1 MPYHIFNLQGSQK
14 FLRRTL
20 YVPFLLFKINLW
32 KEILFAKPHNFALRI
47 FFSPSIQFTTLIF
60 SYNITSKYLLPMSS
74 GKIYMKTEFSFFS
87 TGSSIRYQRQ
97 TVICWQVRTIHSTN
111 IEISRG
117 TLNEKHLNFH
127 GEIYNLIT

>member
-1 MPYHIFNLQGSQK
+1 MKRNPVCKTSQFCTSNL
-14 FLRRTL
+14 
-20 YVPFLLFKINLW
+20 
-32 KEILFAKPHNFALRI
+32 
-47 FFSPSIQFTTLIF
+47 FFSFSIQFTTLIF
-60 SYNITSKYLLPMSS
+60 SYNITTKYLLPMSS

-127 GEIYNLIT
+127 GEIYNLITLFFSSNINSINFTHWQIIYILKNNEILSI

>member
-1 MPYHIFNLQGSQK
+1 MCPFFCSKLIFEKKSCLQNL
-14 FLRRTL
+14 T
-20 YVPFLLFKINLW
+20 
-32 KEILFAKPHNFALRI
+32 ILHFES
-47 FFSPSIQFTTLIF
+47 FSPSIQFTTLIF
-60 SYNITSKYLLPMSS
+60 SYNITTKYLLPMSS

-127 GEIYNLIT
+127 GEIYNLITLFFSSNVNSINFAHLVTL